1 MYIDSNPVHE
11 SPESVLGAQFT
22 VSFTVY
28 IFSVSES
35 SSGIEYSD
43 ILLFVYLLISNKK
56 MHPVHL
62 VIIKQTLY
70 AHITRQ
76 LNYLFRNTPT
86 QRDFSK
92 TDAQ

>member
-28 IFSVSES
+28 IVSVSES

-43 ILLFVYLLISNKK
+43 ILLFLYLLISNKTNAPSSSS
-56 MHPVHL
+56 HNQANF
-62 VIIKQTLY
+62 IRAY
-70 AHITRQ
+70 
-76 LNYLFRNTPT
+76 N
-86 QRDFSK
+86 
-92 TDAQ
+92 